1 MAHENIEQIS
11 CDVLVIGGGP
21 GGYVAA
27 IRASQL
33 GKKVIV
39 VEADRM
45 GGTCLIR
52 GCIPSKALIHAAGK
66 YDELQPTSSHSIA
79 ELGIEINGKATLN
92 YSTTQD
98 WKDNVVNQLSQ
109 GVEGLLKRSGVTV
122 IKGWAKFHNAKTCIV
137 EISIVETNIVE
148 TRDETNNVKKLE
160 ITAEHVILATGSK
173 VAALPSLPFGGK
185 IIDSTQALSLREIPK
200 SLVIVGA
207 GYIGVELGLVYAK
220 LGSKVTFI
228 EAGDAILPSFDK
240 ELVRPVISSL
250 KKYNV
255 DIYLNALVSSLNVKH
270 DLEFTMN
277 DGQAMCV
284 FGDKILVTVG
294 RQANLSGWGVST
306 MGVDLT
312 DDEKFI
318 KIDNKCRTSMH
329 NVWAIG
335 DVVGEPMLEHKAT
348 TQGEIV
354 AEIIAGQKREFEP
367 KAIAAICFTA
377 PEIVSVGMTIQEAKD
392 KNIDIKIGKFPFV
405 ANGRALSQQLG
416 RDGGFVRVIA
426 RADNHVILGIQAVG
440 AHISELA
447 GEFALAL
454 EMSARLEDIADTIHA
469 HPTLGEAFMESS
481 MMALGHAIHI

>member
-1 MAHENIEQIS
+1 MTHENIEQIS
-11 CDVLVIGGGP
+11 CDILVVGGGP

-27 IRASQL
+27 IRAGQL

-39 VEADRM
+39 VEVDRM

-66 YDELQPTSSHSIA
+66 YDELQKSSAHSIA
-79 ELGIEINGKATLN
+79 ELGIAIDGKVALD

-137 EISIVETNIVE
+137 E
-148 TRDETNNVKKLE
+148 TRDESNNAKKLE
-160 ITAEHVILATGSK
+160 LTAEHVILATGSK
-173 VAALPSLPFGGK
+173 ITALPSLPFGGK
-185 IIDSTQALSLREIPK
+185 IIDSTQALSLRDVPK
-200 SLVIVGA
+200 SLVIIGA
-207 GYIGVELGLVYAK
+207 GYIGVELGLAYAK

-228 EAGDAILPSFDK
+228 EAGDAILPGFDK
-240 ELVRPVISSL
+240 ELIRPIISGL
-250 KKYNV
+250 KKYNI
-255 DIYLNALVSSLNVKH
+255 DLHINAIASGLNVKH
-270 DLEFTMN
+270 ELEFITN
-277 DGQAMCV
+277 DGEAKSV

-294 RQANLSGWGVST
+294 RQANLSGWGLST

-312 DDEKFI
+312 DDKKFI
-318 KIDNKCRTSMH
+318 KIDAKCQTSMR

-354 AEIIAGQKREFEP
+354 AEIIDGQKREFAP
-367 KAIAAICFTA
+367 KAIAAICFTD
-377 PEIVSVGMTIQEAKD
+377 PEIVSVGMTIKEAKV

-447 GEFALAL
+447 GEFALAI

-469 HPTLGEAFMESS
+469 HPTMGEAFMESS

>member
-1 MAHENIEQIS
+1 MADQNIQQIS
-11 CDVLVIGGGP
+11 CDILVVGGGP

-33 GKKVIV
+33 GRKVV
-39 VEADRM
+39 LVEGDRM

-66 YDELQPTSSHSIA
+66 YDELHTTSPHSIA
-79 ELGIEINGKATLN
+79 ELGIDIGSKIKLD
-92 YSTTQD
+92 YSKTQG
-98 WKDNVVNQLSQ
+98 WKDSVVNQLSQ
-109 GVEGLLKRSGVTV
+109 GVEGLLKRSGITI
-122 IKGWAKFHNAKTCIV
+122 IKGWATFHNAKACM
-137 EISIVETNIVE
+137 VETK
-148 TRDETNNVKKLE
+148 DEAGEVKKLE
-160 ITAEHVILATGSK
+160 LTAEHVILATGSK
-173 VAALPSLPFGGK
+173 VMPLPSLPFGGK
-185 IIDSTQALSLREIPK
+185 VIDSTQALSLQQIPK
-200 SLVIVGA
+200 LLAIVGA
-207 GYIGVELGLVYAK
+207 GYIGVELGLAYAK

-228 EAGDAILPSFDK
+228 EAGAAILPNFDR
-240 ELVRPVISSL
+240 ELVRPIMASL

-255 DIYLNALVSSLNVKH
+255 DIYLNSLALGLNDKQELEIKSKDGEVINVVS
-270 DLEFTMN
+270 
-277 DGQAMCV
+277 
-284 FGDKILVTVG
+284 DKILVTIG
-294 RQANLSGWGVST
+294 RQANLSGWGLAS

-312 DDEKFI
+312 DDKKFI
-318 KIDNKCRTSMH
+318 KIDNKCKTSMR

-335 DVVGEPMLEHKAT
+335 DIVGEPMLEHKAT

-354 AEIIAGQKREFEP
+354 AELIAGQKREFAP
-367 KAIAAICFTA
+367 NAIAAICFTD
-377 PEIVSVGMTIQEAKD
+377 PEIISIGMTLEQAKD
-392 KNIDIKIGKFPFV
+392 KNIEIKVGKFPLI
-405 ANGRALSQQLG
+405 ANGRALSQQMG

-469 HPTLGEAFMESS
+469 HPTMGEAFMESS